1 MCADTM
7 HSGKRRRD
15 YENERDLPRLCDP
28 DIERQQSS
36 AVAHLPIGRMP
47 MISLGDAP
55 ACV

>member
-36 AVAHLPIGRMP
+36 AVAYLPIGRMP

-55 ACV
+55 A

>member
-1 MCADTM
+1 M
-7 HSGKRRRD
+7 HSGERRGG
-15 YENERDLPRLCDP
+15 YESERDLPRLCDP

-36 AVAHLPIGRMP
+36 AVAYLPIGSMP